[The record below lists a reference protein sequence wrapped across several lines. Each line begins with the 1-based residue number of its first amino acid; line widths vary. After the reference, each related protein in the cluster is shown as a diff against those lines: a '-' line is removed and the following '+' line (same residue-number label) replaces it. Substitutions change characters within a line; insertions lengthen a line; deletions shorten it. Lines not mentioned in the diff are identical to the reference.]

1 MSDLGSGGASRTRP
15 SWLRA
20 CRNSLCEYRLPLRPH
35 HKMRCERSAAECSL
49 TQALKVS
56 PLTETSTARPILTIT
71 TPFTGTSPA
80 ALDVIGQLAGQYI
93 SNFGRTLRFYADR
106 YSGALDNSVGPI
118 NLLSLFCRS
127 ANISHT
133 RRTQQILCRSLS
145 ENGVPTPDHLRAYV
159 ADDVDRYG
167 SRLSDLLG
175 RLERTR
181 AEQLEAVANV
191 DPAEQVRAEESLFA
205 NDGEAFV
212 AGDFAARIGEDFF
225 ALAEQG
231 LDQELNMSTLVVPRW
246 MLRGDPRPLDSE
258 ATR

>member
-1 MSDLGSGGASRTRP
+1 M
-15 SWLRA
+15 
-20 CRNSLCEYRLPLRPH
+20 
-35 HKMRCERSAAECSL
+35 
-49 TQALKVS
+49 
-56 PLTETSTARPILTIT
+56 
-71 TPFTGTSPA
+71 
-80 ALDVIGQLAGQYI
+80 
-93 SNFGRTLRFYADR
+93 
-106 YSGALDNSVGPI
+106 
-118 NLLSLFCRS
+118 
-127 ANISHT
+127 
-133 RRTQQILCRSLS
+133 CRSLS

-181 AEQLEAVANV
+181 ADQLEAVANI
-191 DPAEQVRAEESLFA
+191 DPVEQARAEESLFA

-231 LDQELNMSTLVVPRW
+231 LDQELNVSTLVVPKW